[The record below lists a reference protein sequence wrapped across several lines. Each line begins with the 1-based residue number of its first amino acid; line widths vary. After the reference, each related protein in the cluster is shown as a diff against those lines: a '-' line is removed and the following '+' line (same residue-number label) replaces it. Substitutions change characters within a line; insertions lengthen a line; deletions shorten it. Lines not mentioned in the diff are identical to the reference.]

1 MTDSGARS
9 QDLRLEAVEEI
20 RAAVGFEQWC
30 WPIADPGSL
39 VATSTLAEVNT
50 DYFAALPRLIL
61 HEESGYDFNTK
72 RTTTRGGRFAAT
84 LSAVTSGDLARSPRW
99 DECMRPYDI
108 GDELTAACL
117 DTHGCWGWMIPHR
130 TSDDH
135 PFSDQDAA
143 LLSDLAPAL
152 GALARR
158 AALAPSN
165 NRGTRDELAPGVV
178 ILDEQLRQAG
188 RTHAASLWL
197 DQLGVF
203 SELALCV
210 IAARLLGDRHCAR
223 ARPSVCARLRTTNGT
238 WAVFDGAFLEG
249 HDHRQIAVTVRP
261 ATSDE
266 VLDILCHAH
275 NLTPRQTEL
284 ARSVANGLNTQQIAE
299 RLYISPHTVKDHL
312 KAVFKTVGVGTRGE
326 LVSQL
331 TGRPGSDEPES
342 PLAS

>member
-1 MTDSGARS
+1 MTDSREH
-9 QDLRLEAVEEI
+9 QDLRLEAVQEL
-20 RAAVGFEQWC
+20 RAAIGFEQWC
-30 WPIADPGSL
+30 WPIADPSSL

-50 DYFAALPRLIL
+50 SYFAALPQLIL

-72 RTTTRGGRFAAT
+72 RTTTRGGRFAAA
-84 LSAVTSGDLARSPRW
+84 LSAVTNGDLARSPRW
-99 DECMRPYDI
+99 DECMRPYGI

-117 DTHGCWGWMIPHR
+117 DAHGCWGWMIPHR
-130 TSDDH
+130 TSDDQ

-143 LLSDLAPAL
+143 LLSDLAPTL

-165 NRGTRDELAPGVV
+165 NRGSRDELPPGVV
-178 ILDEQLRQAG
+178 ILGEELHQTG

-203 SELALCV
+203 SDLALCV
-210 IAARLLGDRHCAR
+210 IAARLLGDRHGTCGRSSAR
-223 ARPSVCARLRTTNGT
+223 ARLRTPSGT

-249 HDHRQIAVTVRP
+249 DEHRQIAITVRP

-275 NLTPRQTEL
+275 DLTPRQTEL
-284 ARSVANGLNTQQIAE
+284 ARSVANGLDTQQIAE

-312 KAVFKTVGVGTRGE
+312 KAIFKAVGVGTRGE

-331 TGRPGSDEPES
+331 TGRHASAEPES
-342 PLAS
+342 PLAG